1 MRDYS
6 ELGKCNVV
14 IRIFLSGK
22 WEGSESGMKMGD
34 VMKEAELC
42 VCVCVCE
49 RERERERETWTYH
62 AARLKHTEG
71 RDDESRNLSSL

>member
-1 MRDYS
+1 
-6 ELGKCNVV
+6 
-14 IRIFLSGK
+14 
-22 WEGSESGMKMGD
+22 MKMGD

-49 RERERERETWTYH
+49 RERERERETRPYH

>member
-42 VCVCVCE
+42 VCVCVCVWE
-49 RERERERETWTYH
+49 RERERERE
-62 AARLKHTEG
+62 RLEHITLLDLNTQKEEMMNQET
-71 RDDESRNLSSL
+71 